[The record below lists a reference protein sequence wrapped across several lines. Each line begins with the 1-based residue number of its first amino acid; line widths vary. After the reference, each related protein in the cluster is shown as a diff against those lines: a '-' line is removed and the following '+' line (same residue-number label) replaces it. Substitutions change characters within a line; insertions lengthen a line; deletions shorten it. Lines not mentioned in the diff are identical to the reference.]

1 MEIEMQKDHFKSR
14 IHKIVNNTKES
25 YKNYKNNRLF
35 SLWISDDNKLPEL
48 QQLSL
53 KSMVLTGH
61 KVTLYVYDEI
71 DQVPE
76 GIKFK
81 DANKILDESN
91 IFKYKEGFNKGSYS
105 GFANWFRAKCL
116 YENGLAW
123 VDCDILAIKN
133 INGIYNPGP
142 IISSQRNLDGS
153 IGPNNAFLRLEKRD
167 KLLKELLS
175 YMEQVKDNV
184 KHAQTGP
191 NLLKFYMDNGF
202 KEYCDYLTSPNFIAS
217 INYFDYKDIL
227 KPTKEIAPFLK
238 LDEIWGFHIWNAMF
252 RSYGNEHETSING
265 LYYELKEAI
274 LTSFTKKEY
283 KEKIINIFKNN
294 V

>member
-1 MEIEMQKDHFKSR
+1 MQKDYFKSQ
-14 IHKIVNNTKES
+14 IHKISDNTKDS
-25 YKNYKNNRLF
+25 FKKYKNNRLF
-35 SLWISDDNKLPEL
+35 TLWISDDNKLPEL

-76 GIKFK
+76 GIKLA
-81 DANKILDESN
+81 DANKILDDSN

-116 YENGLAW
+116 YEKGSTW
-123 VDCDILAIKN
+123 FDCDILAIRN
-133 INGIYNPGP
+133 INELGYIGP
-142 IISSQRNLDGS
+142 IISSQRNPDGDVV
-153 IGPNNAFLRLEKRD
+153 PNNAFLRLKKRD
-167 KLLKELLS
+167 KLLKELLIH
-175 YMEQVKDNV
+175 MGQVKDNV

-202 KEYCDYLTSPNFIAS
+202 NGYYDYLISPNFIAS

-227 KPTKEIAPFLK
+227 KPSSEIVPFLK
-238 LDEIWGFHIWNAMF
+238 LGDMWGFHIWNAMF
-252 RSYGNEHETSING
+252 REFGNEHEKKTDG
-265 LYYELKEAI
+265 FYHDLKDAI
-274 LTSFTKKEY
+274 LTSFSKEDY
-283 KEKIINIFKNN
+283 REKIVNIFYNN
-294 V
+294 LFL